1 MDTQFNTLA
10 EQAKRVQGEVKEVH
24 QQTES
29 LIKNQAKNIEDSTD
43 FNKNF
48 QGVLSNA
55 RSNGTDNQAVLN
67 FLSNPVVTEKSNLV
81 AEKRNQ
87 MVFKVLKDATK
98 TEIKAAVELLFN
110 VKVASV
116 TTTTTKAKVK
126 RFGRTL
132 GRRSDVKKAYISLV
146 AGQEL
151 DLEAA
156 AAAADKE

>member
-1 MDTQFNTLA
+1 MNQERLMKVILA
-10 EQAKRVQGEVKEVH
+10 PIV
-24 QQTES
+24 S
-29 LIKNQAKNIEDSTD
+29 
-43 FNKNF
+43 
-48 QGVLSNA
+48 
-55 RSNGTDNQAVLN
+55 
-67 FLSNPVVTEKSNLV
+67 EKSNLV

-110 VKVASV
+110 VQVASV
-116 TTTTTKAKVK
+116 TTTTTKGKTK
-126 RFGRTL
+126 RFGRTI
-132 GRRSDVKKAYISLV
+132 GRRSDVKKAYVSLV

>member
-1 MDTQFNTLA
+1 MGMNQERLMKVILA
-10 EQAKRVQGEVKEVH
+10 PIV
-24 QQTES
+24 S
-29 LIKNQAKNIEDSTD
+29 
-43 FNKNF
+43 
-48 QGVLSNA
+48 
-55 RSNGTDNQAVLN
+55 
-67 FLSNPVVTEKSNLV
+67 EKSNML

-110 VKVASV
+110 VQVASV
-116 TTTTTKAKVK
+116 TTTTTKGKTK
-126 RFGRTL
+126 RFGRTI
-132 GRRSDVKKAYISLV
+132 GRRSDVKKAYVSLA

>member
-1 MDTQFNTLA
+1 MGLNQERLMKVILA
-10 EQAKRVQGEVKEVH
+10 PIV
-24 QQTES
+24 S
-29 LIKNQAKNIEDSTD
+29 
-43 FNKNF
+43 
-48 QGVLSNA
+48 
-55 RSNGTDNQAVLN
+55 
-67 FLSNPVVTEKSNLV
+67 EKSNML

-110 VKVASV
+110 VQVASV
-116 TTTTTKAKVK
+116 TTTTTKGKTK

-132 GRRSDVKKAYISLV
+132 GRRSDVKKAYVSLA

>member
-1 MDTQFNTLA
+1 MGMNQERLMKVILA
-10 EQAKRVQGEVKEVH
+10 PIV
-24 QQTES
+24 S
-29 LIKNQAKNIEDSTD
+29 
-43 FNKNF
+43 
-48 QGVLSNA
+48 
-55 RSNGTDNQAVLN
+55 
-67 FLSNPVVTEKSNLV
+67 EKSNML

-110 VKVASV
+110 VQVASV
-116 TTTTTKAKVK
+116 TTTTTKGKTK

-132 GRRSDVKKAYISLV
+132 GRRSDVKKAYVSLV

>member
-1 MDTQFNTLA
+1 MNQERLMKVILA
-10 EQAKRVQGEVKEVH
+10 
-24 QQTES
+24 
-29 LIKNQAKNIEDSTD
+29 
-43 FNKNF
+43 
-48 QGVLSNA
+48 
-55 RSNGTDNQAVLN
+55 
-67 FLSNPVVTEKSNLV
+67 PVVSEKSNML

-110 VKVASV
+110 VQVASV
-116 TTTTTKAKVK
+116 TTTTTKGKTK
-126 RFGRTL
+126 RFGRTM
-132 GRRSDVKKAYISLV
+132 GCRSDVKKAYVSLA

>member
-1 MDTQFNTLA
+1 MNQERLMKVILA
-10 EQAKRVQGEVKEVH
+10 
-24 QQTES
+24 
-29 LIKNQAKNIEDSTD
+29 
-43 FNKNF
+43 
-48 QGVLSNA
+48 
-55 RSNGTDNQAVLN
+55 
-67 FLSNPVVTEKSNLV
+67 PVVSEKSNML

-110 VKVASV
+110 VQVASV
-116 TTTTTKAKVK
+116 TTTTTKGKTK

-132 GRRSDVKKAYISLV
+132 GRRSDVKKAYVSLV

>member
-1 MDTQFNTLA
+1 MNQERLLKVILA
-10 EQAKRVQGEVKEVH
+10 
-24 QQTES
+24 
-29 LIKNQAKNIEDSTD
+29 
-43 FNKNF
+43 
-48 QGVLSNA
+48 
-55 RSNGTDNQAVLN
+55 
-67 FLSNPVVTEKSNLV
+67 PVVSEKSNML

-110 VKVASV
+110 IQVASV
-116 TTTTTKAKVK
+116 TTTTTKGKTK
-126 RFGRTL
+126 RFGRTI
-132 GRRSDVKKAYISLV
+132 GRRSDVKKAYVSLA

>member
-1 MDTQFNTLA
+1 MNQERLMKVILA
-10 EQAKRVQGEVKEVH
+10 PIV
-24 QQTES
+24 S
-29 LIKNQAKNIEDSTD
+29 
-43 FNKNF
+43 
-48 QGVLSNA
+48 
-55 RSNGTDNQAVLN
+55 
-67 FLSNPVVTEKSNLV
+67 EKSNML

-110 VKVASV
+110 VQVASV
-116 TTTTTKAKVK
+116 TTTTTKGKTK
-126 RFGRTL
+126 RFGHTL
-132 GRRSDVKKAYISLV
+132 GRRSDVKKAYVSLA

>member
-1 MDTQFNTLA
+1 MNQERLMKVILA
-10 EQAKRVQGEVKEVH
+10 PIV
-24 QQTES
+24 S
-29 LIKNQAKNIEDSTD
+29 
-43 FNKNF
+43 
-48 QGVLSNA
+48 
-55 RSNGTDNQAVLN
+55 
-67 FLSNPVVTEKSNLV
+67 EKSNML

-110 VKVASV
+110 VQVASV
-116 TTTTTKAKVK
+116 TTATTKGKTK
-126 RFGRTL
+126 RFGRTI
-132 GRRSDVKKAYISLV
+132 GRRSDVKKAYVSLA

>member
-1 MDTQFNTLA
+1 MNQERLMKVILA
-10 EQAKRVQGEVKEVH
+10 PIV
-24 QQTES
+24 S
-29 LIKNQAKNIEDSTD
+29 
-43 FNKNF
+43 
-48 QGVLSNA
+48 
-55 RSNGTDNQAVLN
+55 
-67 FLSNPVVTEKSNLV
+67 EKSNML

-110 VKVASV
+110 VQVASV
-116 TTTTTKAKVK
+116 TTTTTKGKTK
-126 RFGRTL
+126 RFGRTV
-132 GRRSDVKKAYISLV
+132 GRRSDVKKAYVSLA

>member
-1 MDTQFNTLA
+1 MNQERLLKVILA
-10 EQAKRVQGEVKEVH
+10 
-24 QQTES
+24 
-29 LIKNQAKNIEDSTD
+29 
-43 FNKNF
+43 
-48 QGVLSNA
+48 
-55 RSNGTDNQAVLN
+55 
-67 FLSNPVVTEKSNLV
+67 PVVSEKSNML

-98 TEIKAAVELLFN
+98 VEIKAAIEQLFN

-116 TTTTTKAKVK
+116 KTTTTKRKAK
-126 RFGRTL
+126 RFGRTI
-132 GRRSDVKKAYISLV
+132 GRRSDVKKAYVSLV